1 MFERIVV
8 PLDETEHA
16 ECALPVAARIAHATN
31 GTLIVMSVVLPLVEC
46 EKTEVSRTVGTHP
59 MERQTR
65 PESAPVYLDE
75 VLQRYAP
82 ALEGVKTEQVV
93 TAGAASPTMFE
104 EARLHRGD
112 LVVLCSQGES
122 RLKNWIFGNVAK
134 QAARHRPVPAVLAL
148 NEQGVFPPFSLQE
161 RLLRVLVPLDGSPLA
176 ETALEPTLRLMAALA
191 GSTQTVLHLLEVVHL
206 PIPSGRALAFPDVEE
221 MMEEEEVQQA
231 QSYLHE
237 EMSNL
242 LAHLP
247 TKLNL
252 TMTYSV
258 VPGMD
263 VAKAILAEVEPA
275 EDEQEV
281 KPYDFIAMTTH
292 GWEEPR
298 RLHVGSVTRQLL
310 ETTRLPLLVLRSPEK
325 ETEQNEQQMSAI
337 ATKLGSE
344 GIRIS
349 QGKA

>member
-8 PLDETEHA
+8 PLDGTEEA
-16 ECALPVAARIAHATN
+16 ERALPVAARIAHATD
-31 GTLIVMSVVLPLVEC
+31 GTLIVMSVLLPLVEF
-46 EKTEVSRTVGTHP
+46 ETSEVGRTVKPHP
-59 MERQTR
+59 TERQTR
-65 PESAPVYLDE
+65 HERAPGYLDE
-75 VLQRYAP
+75 VHQRYAP

-93 TAGAASPTMFE
+93 AAGAASPTIFE
-104 EARLHRGD
+104 EACLHAGD

-122 RLKNWIFGNVAK
+122 GLKNWIFGSVAK
-134 QAARHRPVPAVLAL
+134 HAVCHRPVPAVLVL
-148 NEQGVFPPFSLQE
+148 NEQGVFPSFSLQE

-206 PIPSGRALAFPDVEE
+206 PFPYGRARTFSNVEK
-221 MMEEEEVQQA
+221 MMEEEEVQKA
-231 QSYLHE
+231 QSYLHD
-237 EMSNL
+237 EMSHL

-247 TKLNL
+247 ARLNL

-263 VAKAILAEVEPA
+263 VAKAILAESEPT
-275 EDEQEV
+275 EEVQEV
-281 KPYDFIAMTTH
+281 KPYDLIAMTTH

-298 RLHVGSVTRQLL
+298 RLYVGSVTKQLL
-310 ETTRLPLLVLRSPEK
+310 ETTRLPLLVMRSPDK
-325 ETEQNEQQMSAI
+325 ETEQNEQQMRAI
-337 ATKLGSE
+337 AAKLGLE

-349 QGKA
+349 HGKA

>member
-1 MFERIVV
+1 MFEHVVV
-8 PLDETEHA
+8 PLDGTEEA
-16 ECALPVAARIAHATN
+16 ERALPVAARIAHATD
-31 GTLIVMSVVLPLVEC
+31 GTLIVMSVVLPLVEF
-46 EKTEVSRTVGTHP
+46 ETSEVSRTVKPHP
-59 MERQTR
+59 TERQTR
-65 PESAPVYLDE
+65 HERAPGYLDE
-75 VLQRYAP
+75 VQQRYAP

-93 TAGAASPTMFE
+93 AAGTASPTIFE
-104 EARLHRGD
+104 EACLHGGD

-122 RLKNWIFGNVAK
+122 GLKNWIFGSVAK
-134 QAARHRPVPAVLAL
+134 QAVCHRPVPAVLVL
-148 NEQGVFPPFSLQE
+148 NEQGVFPSFSLQE

-206 PIPSGRALAFPDVEE
+206 PLPYGRARTFSNVEK
-221 MMEEEEVQQA
+221 MMEEEEVQKA
-231 QSYLHE
+231 QSYLHD
-237 EMSNL
+237 EMSHL

-247 TKLNL
+247 TRLNL

-263 VAKAILAEVEPA
+263 VAKAILAETEPT
-275 EDEQEV
+275 EEEQEV
-281 KPYDFIAMTTH
+281 KPYDLIAMTTH

-298 RLHVGSVTRQLL
+298 RLYVGSVTKQLL
-310 ETTRLPLLVLRSPEK
+310 ETTRLPLLVMRSPDK
-325 ETEQNEQQMSAI
+325 ETEQNEQQMRAI
-337 ATKLGSE
+337 AAKLGLE